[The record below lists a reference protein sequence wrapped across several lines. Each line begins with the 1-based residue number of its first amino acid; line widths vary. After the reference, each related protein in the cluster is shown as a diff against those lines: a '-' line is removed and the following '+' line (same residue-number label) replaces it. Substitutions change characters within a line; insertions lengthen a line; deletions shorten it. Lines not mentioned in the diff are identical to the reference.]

1 MLNGLLNVNNCS
13 MGVNGCSSCSVSF
26 EKVLLCFCALLL
38 CDGSLGLCC
47 CCWGCAALSFVL
59 EMLLCLLKRCES
71 MLWDDEGTQL
81 SLL

>member
-1 MLNGLLNVNNCS
+1 
-13 MGVNGCSSCSVSF
+13 MGDKGCSSCSVNF
-26 EKVLLCFCALLL
+26 EKVLLCFFAWLL
-38 CDGSLGLCC
+38 CDMLLGVLCCFDSLGLRCC
-47 CCWGCAALSFVL
+47 CALSFVL